1 MEICFHRKSW
11 PSHQVQ
17 HFLPLYKYSFVLFVK
32 HSFEQLFKCHEQ
44 QLLSIIWIGFIPC
57 QPARVLKTAA
67 CIDCIHRS
75 LD

>member
-1 MEICFHRKSW
+1 
-11 PSHQVQ
+11 
-17 HFLPLYKYSFVLFVK
+17 
-32 HSFEQLFKCHEQ
+32 LFKCHEQ

-75 LD
+75 LDWISLSTEVFFLFGRAIHCVMET